1 MKIAKLYFADDLA
14 DCLMKEI
21 KIKDAKNSLDSLK
34 PHLTAMEV

>member
-21 KIKDAKNSLDSLK
+21 KIKDA
-34 PHLTAMEV
+34 TGRRTV